1 MLAEESATQI
11 DPPPAVM
18 PVGSA
23 PTATTWTT
31 RSSAELIREMVPSRV
46 LATQMS
52 GPAAVIALGPA
63 PTGMVC
69 TTVAVTGSM
78 R

>member
-1 MLAEESATQI
+1 MVWTTSSAT
-11 DPPPAVM
+11 A
-18 PVGSA
+18 
-23 PTATTWTT
+23 
-31 RSSAELIREMVPSRV
+31 LILDTVPSRV

-52 GPAAVIALGPA
+52 GPAAVIALGPD

-69 TTVAVTGSM
+69 TIEAVTGSI